1 MVSIYEYWQH
11 ICDIKNAAGNGKFRH
26 ILNISL
32 SIHHGNADAE
42 RSFFGNKN
50 VLTKDEL
57 SLSEETLIVLPRYK
71 QYSRNAGSAHQ
82 ALVSRLIM
90 NKVKDAHLNHTYL
103 QHAKERR
110 RKAEE
115 TQ

>member
-1 MVSIYEYWQH
+1 M
-11 ICDIKNAAGNGKFRH
+11 
-26 ILNISL
+26 
-32 SIHHGNADAE
+32 
-42 RSFFGNKN
+42 
-50 VLTKDEL
+50 
-57 SLSEETLIVLPRYK
+57 VLPRYK
-71 QYSRNAGSAHQ
+71 QYSRNAGSAHH
-82 ALVSRLIM
+82 ASVSRLII